1 MSSSSSEKWLP
12 SEEGFLALPPDQKVG
27 DFLATI
33 IPFPMECSV
42 SWKAGTHAGPAAIL
56 EASHQVEL
64 FDEFRMSEPVDHLQ
78 LRTGRYIEPEKASA
92 DALNQLAE
100 IIAEELAEQRFPLTL
115 GGEHALTAGAIR
127 PLAALYDDLT
137 IVQIDAH
144 ADLRDGYDG
153 EYYSHAAAMR
163 RCLDFPNVSL
173 VSFGIRNI
181 SAEEIPFLKG
191 NEDRIEIFWA
201 WQKEQWELTA
211 LLQRLVDKPI
221 YLTVDVDGFD
231 SSLMPATGTPEPG
244 GMFWHETVNLIRQIS
259 SVGRIVAADIV
270 ELAPSTRLH
279 ACDFLAAKL
288 GYEIL
293 NCAAESCRRKNG

>member
-1 MSSSSSEKWLP
+1 MSSSASNQWLP
-12 SEEGFLALPPDQKVG
+12 SEEGFLALPADQSVG
-27 DFLATI
+27 DFLATV
-33 IPFPMECSV
+33 IPFPMECTV
-42 SWKAGTHAGPAAIL
+42 SWKSGTDAGPDAIL

-64 FDEFRMSEPVDHLQ
+64 FDEFRMAEPVDGLNV
-78 LRTGRYIEPEKASA
+78 RTRRSVVPAATSEA
-92 DALNQLAE
+92 ALNQLAG
-100 IIAEELAEQRFPLTL
+100 IVQEELFAGAFPLTL

-127 PLAALYDDLT
+127 PFAEKYSDLT

-153 EYYSHAAAMR
+153 EHYSHAAAMR
-163 RCLDFPNVSL
+163 RCLDAKNVSL

-181 SAEEIPFLKG
+181 SAEEIPFLKA
-191 NEDRIEIFWA
+191 NDDRIDMFWA
-201 WQKEQWELTA
+201 WQKADWDLSSV
-211 LLQRLVDKPI
+211 LQRLADKPI

-244 GMFWHETVNLIRQIS
+244 GLFWFEVVNLIRKIS
-259 SVGRIVAADIV
+259 SVGRLVAADIV
-270 ELAPSTRLH
+270 ELAPSPGLH

-293 NCAAESCRRKNG
+293 NCARESQLR